1 VVEQHWGHRVFEQL
15 VSPFASTRADRN
27 LDVFSPSSLCDWLG
41 TDVDP
46 LSGECFRRATMNKG
60 LERLGRGD
68 LRAIVPGLALLGLA
82 SLAVIGCGTQAQ
94 APQLQAPQAQAPV
107 TGWPSAPASTNLPAA
122 QPESFQQAQN
132 TSPAGPVPA
141 GPVMVNCGPGQQTLI
156 RPTIVNGQA
165 VSQVDCVA
173 TAPLPA
179 TPLASWPPA
188 YSRDAYVRP
197 ASLGDLETVR
207 IVERPVERP
216 VERVVYRDRARPVSY
231 RTAEYEPERVRSGRS
246 WKKSAVIIGSSA
258 GVGAGVG
265 AAVGGK
271 KGALIGAA
279 IGGGSAAIWDQ
290 ATRR

>member
-1 VVEQHWGHRVFEQL
+1 MSR
-15 VSPFASTRADRN
+15 
-27 LDVFSPSSLCDWLG
+27 
-41 TDVDP
+41 
-46 LSGECFRRATMNKG
+46 G
-60 LERLGRGD
+60 LERRGRGD
-68 LRAIVPGLALLGLA
+68 FRAIVPGLALLGVA

-107 TGWPSAPASTNLPAA
+107 TGWPSAPANTSLPVA
-122 QPESFQQAQN
+122 QPVSFQQAQN

-141 GPVMVNCGPGQQTLI
+141 GPVMVNCGPGQQALI
-156 RPTIVNGQA
+156 RPAVVNGQA

-173 TAPLPA
+173 MAPLAA
-179 TPLASWPPA
+179 TPLASYAPA
-188 YSRDAYVRP
+188 YARDAYVRP
-197 ASLGDLETVR
+197 ASLGDFETVR
-207 IVERPVERP
+207 VVERP
-216 VERVVYRDRARPVSY
+216 VERVVYRDRVRPASY
-231 RTAEYEPERVRSGRS
+231 RTAQYDPERVRSGRS
-246 WKKSAVIIGSSA
+246 WKKSAIIIGSSA